1 MNMPTIID
9 YKASVPSNEVNAG
22 GVLPGGE
29 TLPVVLTA
37 ANSPLVFVDLGM
49 FLSTGAP
56 NRVEVKAS
64 IGVLSTGAPA
74 TIELEVYRDQ
84 MPYFAQ
90 LIGIEPI
97 EGYYAPSILAID
109 FDVPAGFHRYRLEA
123 SLVNASVASTVT
135 IIGPI
140 ECSGL
145 AIALP

>member
-1 MNMPTIID
+1 MPTIID
-9 YKASVPSNEVNAG
+9 YKASVPSNEANAG

-29 TLPVVLTA
+29 VLPVFLTE

-49 FLSTGAP
+49 FLTTGAP

-64 IGVLSTGAPA
+64 IGILSIGAPA
-74 TIELEVYRDQ
+74 TIELDVYRDQ
-84 MPYFAQ
+84 IPYLTQ
-90 LIGIEPI
+90 LIGLEPT
-97 EGYYAPSILAID
+97 EGYYVPSILAID
-109 FDVPAGFHRYRLEA
+109 FDVPAGFHRYRLEV
-123 SLVNASVASTVT
+123 SLVNAAVGTNVV